1 MMRRDWILSAWINKF
16 PVSYSLN
23 NQPSYQYHIDLVL
36 HKWSVHL
43 WRSNHAVP
51 PLVHQLA
58 ATLSKRTT
66 SEVLLSPAISSVF
79 SITWSLK
86 ATYLWAM
93 SVGIY
98 LLKGNNR
105 NTRTRCEICSKLTIK
120 TPERR
125 QWRRSGVFN
134 VNFEH
139 ISDIVLVFL
148 FLTLN
153 M

>member
-1 MMRRDWILSAWINKF
+1 MMRRDWILSAWINNF

-23 NQPSYQYHIDLVL
+23 NQPSYQYHIDPVL

-58 ATLSKRTT
+58 ATLSKRIT
-66 SEVLLSPAISSVF
+66 SEVLMSPAISSVF
-79 SITWSLK
+79 CITWSLK

-105 NTRTRCEICSKLTIK
+105 NTRTRREICSKLTIK

-125 QWRRSGVFN
+125 QWRRSGVFI
-134 VNFEH
+134 VNFKH
-139 ISDIVLVFL
+139 VSHIVLVFL
-148 FLTLN
+148 LLTLN